1 MKVNHMKIR
10 QIKTN
15 KNLLKG
21 RRLIK
26 HSTILLWL
34 LIGCSGCQLT
44 QKPPIEDQYSHYYL
58 WIKSLS
64 SNELLNE
71 SIKQKQNISGG
82 YYNAEVNLAM
92 LYALPKSPLYNPY
105 TAKTKLNQL
114 TLQPNQAVQI
124 SSTNFGFITMMKDQL
139 NQQILTLNK
148 LLLTKQ
154 ALQEHQATLK
164 GKVTE
169 HKTLMLK
176 SLKLKQQI
184 IQLKNIELDINEQE
198 QKL

>member
-15 KNLLKG
+15 KKLLKG

-26 HSTILLWL
+26 LSTILLWL
-34 LIGCSGCQLT
+34 LISSGCQLT

-114 TLQPNQAVQI
+114 TLQPNQAVQL

-154 ALQEHQATLK
+154 VLQEHQATLK

>member
-1 MKVNHMKIR
+1 MI
-10 QIKTN
+10 IN

-21 RRLIK
+21 NSLIK
-26 HSTILLWL
+26 LSTILLWL
-34 LIGCSGCQLT
+34 LISSGCQLT
-44 QKPPIEDQYSHYYL
+44 QKQPTEDQYSHYYL

-114 TLQPNQAVQI
+114 TLQPNQAVQM
-124 SSTNFGFITMMKDQL
+124 SSANFGFITMMKDQL

-154 ALQEHQATLK
+154 ALQEHQAALK